1 MRGKSGSLFSGH
13 HLIDPKGGSAS
24 ICTRTVVHFADLSD
38 GEIEKYVAT
47 GEPLNVAGAF
57 TFDSIGGSYV
67 ERIEGD
73 YHTVV
78 GLSLVA
84 LRKLM
89 AELGHNY
96 QDFWR

>member
-1 MRGKSGSLFSGH
+1 MRGKWGTLASGH
-13 HLIDPKGGSAS
+13 HLIASNGKSAS
-24 ICTRTVVHFADLSD
+24 FCSKTRVLFADISD
-38 GEIEKYVAT
+38 AEIARYVAT
-47 GEPLNVAGAF
+47 GEPLGVAGAF
-57 TFDSIGGSYV
+57 TIDSIGGSYV